1 MKHEDA
7 IEIISNILQLAIDNA
22 YSSGYDDAM
31 SDIKVLEKFHA

>member
-7 IEIISNILQLAIDNA
+7 IELISTVLQLAIDNA

-31 SDIKVLEKFHA
+31 SDINILEKIHA

>member
-1 MKHEDA
+1 MDHESA
-7 IEIISNILQLAIDNA
+7 MEIISTVLQLAIDNA